1 MQDHIEQTA
10 LQLDE
15 GWWHVLDQC
24 ALPTIVDE
32 VQGTGPLRHEHAS
45 IRQER
50 QSPRRVQLIG
60 DDLDAQGSSE
70 RLIRRRRLRA
80 YETNTTG
87 DDERLAHALRDHRS
101 EERRGGKECRN
112 KTSQVQN

>member
-1 MQDHIEQTA
+1 CLFQAEDGIRGFHVTGVQT
-10 LQLDE
+10 
-15 GWWHVLDQC
+15 C
-24 ALPTIVDE
+24 ALPIY
-32 VQGTGPLRHEHAS
+32 EHAS

-50 QSPRRVQLIG
+50 QSPRRVQRIG

-87 DDERLAHALRDHRS
+87 DDERLAHALRDHQ
-101 EERRGGKECRN
+101 ER
-112 KTSQVQN
+112 TSLRANMIWNRYPPTAPARH